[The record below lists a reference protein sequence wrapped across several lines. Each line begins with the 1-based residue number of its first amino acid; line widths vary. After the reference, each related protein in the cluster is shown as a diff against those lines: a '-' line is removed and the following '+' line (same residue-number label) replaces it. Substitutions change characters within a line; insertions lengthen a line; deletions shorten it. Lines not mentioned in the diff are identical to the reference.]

1 MLDAS
6 GVGARVM
13 VLEGGAGRVGG
24 EEARR
29 DFGLMM
35 MMMLYRALAH
45 DIPSLGLY
53 VRLGIGR
60 GCVGEA

>member
-1 MLDAS
+1 
-6 GVGARVM
+6 M